1 MTIPSSPA
9 PPVGTVG
16 VGELLADAQTK
27 TMWLGVPATVTTA
40 QAVLV
45 GDIVG
50 LQQAD
55 TDTLTAANTHADTGL
70 AGKAN
75 TTHTHAISDVTG
87 LTAALA
93 AASNALPSGCI
104 VLWSGSLGSI
114 PGGWTLCNGSN
125 GTPDLRD
132 RFVLGAGGST
142 GSALAVGGNKNRT
155 IASDLGGA
163 HTPTGTVGY
172 HVLTL
177 AELAAHAH
185 AVYDPGHA
193 HSISDPGHAHSIP
206 GSPISIAAGVGLQGG
221 NSYAVTARGAT
232 AASGTGIGI
241 AAAATGIALYNAG
254 SDNGH
259 NHPLTMNAVGGHQHN
274 VTFDVMPPYI
284 ILGYIMKV

>member
-1 MTIPSSPA
+1 MAIPSSPA

-27 TMWLGVPATVTTA
+27 TMWLGVPPSVDAA

-50 LQQAD
+50 LLQGDAA
-55 TDTLTAANTHADTGL
+55 TLTAANAFTTSGL
-70 AGKAN
+70 AGKSN
-75 TTHTHAISDVTG
+75 TGHHHAISDVDG

-93 AASNALPSGCI
+93 DNAGAVPSGGI
-104 VLWSGSLGSI
+104 ILWSGSLGTI

-142 GSALAVGGNKNRT
+142 GSALQVGGAKNRT
-155 IASDLGGA
+155 VASDLGGA
-163 HTPTGTVGY
+163 HTPTGAVGY

-177 AELAAHAH
+177 AELASHAH

-193 HSISDPGHAHSIP
+193 HGISDPGHAHSIP
-206 GSPISIAAGVGLQGG
+206 GSPISIAAGVGLAGG
-221 NSYAVTARGAT
+221 SNYAVTSRSAT
-232 AASGTGIGI
+232 AAVGTGISI
-241 AAAATGIALYNAG
+241 AAAATGIAIYGAG

-259 NHPLTMNAVGGHQHN
+259 NHPLSMNAVGGHQHN

-284 ILGYIMKV
+284 ILGYIMRI